1 MDDDQS
7 EIVTGIVYLYQLL
20 IYLCNLEIS
29 IQMPFEKLTWNS
41 TPYPRFAVHVLS
53 LYAAIF
59 LNISLIQ

>member
-29 IQMPFEKLTWNS
+29 IQMPFEKLT
-41 TPYPRFAVHVLS
+41 
-53 LYAAIF
+53 
-59 LNISLIQ
+59 